1 MTRLIHVS
9 LGVPVGA
16 ADAESE
22 FLRELGY
29 APVASPPDAPP
40 TSRRFEGV
48 DGTQI
53 HLSEDPNHRAPDRAH
68 VAIDLGSGLD
78 EVAARLSAADH
89 EYELFSFDAYRLVW
103 CRDPAGN
110 RWELRGTP
118 DSAST
123 A

>member
-9 LGVPVGA
+9 LGVPVGG

-29 APVASPPDAPP
+29 IAIAAPPAAPP

-53 HLSEDPNHRAPDRAH
+53 HLSEDANHRAPDRAH

-78 EVAARLSAADH
+78 EVAARLAAAGH
-89 EYELFSFDAYRLVW
+89 EYELFPFDAYRLVW
-103 CRDPAGN
+103 IRDPAGN

-118 DSAST
+118 GPVGT